1 MLGGTGALA
10 CGLWSRV
17 ALAAASSSNYR
28 ITVSG
33 MVCSFCVQG
42 VEKRLKAVPGIEAVR
57 IDLSKGLVEVTARSG
72 ASLDTAALKQA
83 VRDAGYDV
91 RRIDRLASAGAASPA
106 KPN

>member
-10 CGLWSRV
+10 CGLCSRV
-17 ALAAASSSNYR
+17 ALAAASSSLYR

-106 KPN
+106 NPN